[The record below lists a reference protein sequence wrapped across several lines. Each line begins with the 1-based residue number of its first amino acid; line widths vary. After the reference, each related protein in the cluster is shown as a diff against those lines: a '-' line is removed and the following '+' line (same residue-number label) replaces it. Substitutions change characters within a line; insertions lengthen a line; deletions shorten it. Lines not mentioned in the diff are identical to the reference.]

1 MKKSDQELTRAE
13 EQIMQ
18 ILWKIEKG
26 FIKDILEHFDEP
38 KPAYTTVATF
48 MKILERKGYVFYKQ
62 FGNAHQYYPL
72 ISKDEYSRLHI
83 NSIFKRY
90 FKSSIKDV
98 VTFFSDNN
106 KVNIND
112 IDSAIKLLTEIKN
125 KKS

>member
-1 MKKSDQELTRAE
+1 MKKTEMELTKAE
-13 EQIMQ
+13 DQIMQ
-18 ILWKIEKG
+18 ILWKIDKG
-26 FIKDILEHFDEP
+26 FIKDILGHFDEP

-48 MKILERKGYVFYKQ
+48 MKILEKKGYVSYKP
-62 FGNAHQYYPL
+62 FGNAHQFYPI
-72 ISKDEYSRLHI
+72 ISKDDYSKTHL
-83 NSIFKRY
+83 NAIFSKY
-90 FKSSIKDV
+90 FRSSIKDV